1 MRRFVIGFAIGLA
14 TLSPM
19 WAQANDD
26 QIAQAIIERLETQK
40 SEGKLKGFNIDLQV
54 DQGTVWMKGSVASVE
69 QQRLALDVARRI
81 QGVEKVV
88 NQLKVE
94 GDAKSAASK
103 TPTAAPTTVG
113 PSVAVPAAAAPTA
126 AAPTAAAPAPAAPAP
141 AAATPAGKSD
151 EELLSDVLNRLQ
163 AVKKSGQLKGFKLD
177 VHTEGGVVWLT
188 GRVADVAQ
196 QQTVIEVVRRVAGVK
211 QVVNELSVAAAEPQ
225 VTPTSGIAEGTG
237 VPQMVAAPAAPAMRS
252 AAMMQPAAPQ
262 MTAMPAQQMAAM
274 PAQQM
279 AAMPAQQMA
288 AMPNQQMMMAN
299 PQAMAAPARMGQP
312 RMAQRPL
319 AFAPS
324 QRGPQM
330 MQVAQMQPVEEGAA
344 PMPMPMHSAGP
355 NVGIAPARYDHPNMP
370 GYAWPSYAAYPNYA
384 AVTYPKQYSPSAWPY
399 IGPFY
404 PYPQVPLGWRKV
416 MLEWDDGWWHLD
428 FKDK

>member
-103 TPTAAPTTVG
+103 TPTAAPTTVR

-126 AAPTAAAPAPAAPAP
+126 AAATPAP

-252 AAMMQPAAPQ
+252 AAMMQPAAP
-262 MTAMPAQQMAAM
+262 
-274 PAQQM
+274 
-279 AAMPAQQMA
+279 
-288 AMPNQQMMMAN
+288 
-299 PQAMAAPARMGQP
+299 
-312 RMAQRPL
+312 
-319 AFAPS
+319 
-324 QRGPQM
+324 
-330 MQVAQMQPVEEGAA
+330 
-344 PMPMPMHSAGP
+344 
-355 NVGIAPARYDHPNMP
+355 
-370 GYAWPSYAAYPNYA
+370 
-384 AVTYPKQYSPSAWPY
+384 
-399 IGPFY
+399 
-404 PYPQVPLGWRKV
+404 
-416 MLEWDDGWWHLD
+416 
-428 FKDK
+428 

>member
-1 MRRFVIGFAIGLA
+1 
-14 TLSPM
+14 
-19 WAQANDD
+19 
-26 QIAQAIIERLETQK
+26 
-40 SEGKLKGFNIDLQV
+40 
-54 DQGTVWMKGSVASVE
+54 MKGSVSSLD

-94 GDAKSAASK
+94 GDAKSATGR
-103 TPTAAPTTVG
+103 TPVAAPNPNVR
-113 PSVAVPAAAAPTA
+113 
-126 AAPTAAAPAPAAPAP
+126 PAP
-141 AAATPAGKSD
+141 AAAVRPTPAAATPVAAAPAATPVAATPEVAAPVAAGKSD

-177 VHTEGGVVWLT
+177 VHTEGGVVWLS
-188 GRVADVAQ
+188 GRVADAAQ
-196 QQTVIEVVRRVAGVK
+196 QQTVIDVVRRVTGVK
-211 QVVNELSVAAAEPQ
+211 QVVNDLAISAESPVA
-225 VTPTSGIAEGTG
+225 PTSGVAEGTG
-237 VPQMVAAPAAPAMRS
+237 VPQMAPAAPAMRT
-252 AAMMQPAAPQ
+252 AQVAP
-262 MTAMPAQQMAAM
+262 QMAAM
-274 PAQQM
+274 PMQQ
-279 AAMPAQQMA
+279 MPAQPMMAMPTQQMPAPQMA
-288 AMPNQQMMMAN
+288 AMPNQHMMMAQ
-299 PQAMAAPARMGQP
+299 PMAAQPRMAQP

-324 QRGPQM
+324 QRGPAM
-330 MQVAQMQPVEEGAA
+330 MQVSQMEPADEGAS